1 MVVLETVRVAAVQ
14 ATPVILDAEA
24 SVEKAISLA
33 REAAAKGARLVVFPE
48 CFVSFYPMSR
58 LTRSNW
64 DPRQIRLFERMW
76 RGAVDV
82 RGPLAKRLADVC
94 RDLDLHLAIGVNERE
109 DDRPGSL
116 YNTMLLFGP
125 SGLLLRHRKLMP
137 THHERL
143 FHAIGAGDDLDV
155 VTTPLGR
162 LGGLTCWEN
171 FMPLARYALY
181 RQGPQIWLAPT
192 MDDSASWPPL
202 MQTIAFESGS
212 WVVSVCGLSRR
223 ADHPAEVETV
233 PTDDD
238 DEFITKGGTMI
249 VAPDGTVLAG
259 PVYGHEETLIADCDL
274 SAGLRA
280 KYGFDAVGHYS
291 REERLLR
298 VLDAGSAS
306 AAAEVTAKEPKP
318 GRPPEARGETVIG

>member
-1 MVVLETVRVAAVQ
+1 MVVLESVRVAAVQ

-24 SVEKAISLA
+24 SVEKAIALTK
-33 REAAAKGARLVVFPE
+33 EAAAKGARLIVLPE

-58 LTRSNW
+58 LTRSDW
-64 DPRQIRLFERMW
+64 DPRQTRLFERMW
-76 RGAVDV
+76 RSAVDV
-82 RGPLAKRLADVC
+82 RGPLAERFASVC
-94 RDLDLHLAIGVNERE
+94 RELDVHLAIGVNERE

-125 SGLLLRHRKLMP
+125 SGLLLRHRKVMP

-143 FHAIGAGDDLDV
+143 FHAIGAGDDLGV
-155 VTTPLGR
+155 VATHVGR

-171 FMPLARYALY
+171 FMPLARYAVY

-192 MDDSASWPPL
+192 MDDSAVWPAL
-202 MQTIAFESGS
+202 MQTIAFESGT

-223 ADHPAEVETV
+223 SDHPVEVETV
-233 PTDDD
+233 PTDG
-238 DEFITKGGTMI
+238 DEFVTRGGTMI
-249 VAPDGTVLAG
+249 VAPDGTVVAG

-280 KYGFDAVGHYS
+280 KYAFDSVGHYS

-298 VLDAGSAS
+298 VLAADSSPAAGGPAS
-306 AAAEVTAKEPKP
+306 
-318 GRPPEARGETVIG
+318 GGPPEAPSHQD